1 MGFHPEHLSAVI
13 PGKRGRVQN
22 NAVKGSP
29 LPGEPFQPAARV
41 PLAKVLAGGVNAV
54 QNKIFPGPVQAR
66 LRQIQRG
73 CLRSPQGGVNGKGP
87 RIGKGIQ
94 HPHARSAFF
103 PHPAAVVALVQKNS
117 LGITGG
123 HVYFETHSL
132 LQGRKLQ
139 GKERPGDLDG
149 RFFLVLFQFFVEYG
163 QARIPEFAFQVR
175 RNGTSARGDENTI
188 RHLIHKDTGNSIPCP
203 VHDPEHIR
211 IRRNQFPVA
220 FHAMMIISLYGRA
233 KSNG

>member
-1 MGFHPEHLSAVI
+1 MI
-13 PGKRGRVQN
+13 
-22 NAVKGSP
+22 
-29 LPGEPFQPAARV
+29 
-41 PLAKVLAGGVNAV
+41 
-54 QNKIFPGPVQAR
+54 
-66 LRQIQRG
+66 
-73 CLRSPQGGVNGKGP
+73 
-87 RIGKGIQ
+87 
-94 HPHARSAFF
+94 
-103 PHPAAVVALVQKNS
+103 ALIQKNS

-132 LQGRKLQ
+132 LQGRELQ

-163 QARIPEFAFQVR
+163 HARIPEFAFQVC
-175 RNGTSARGDENTI
+175 RNGTAACGNENTI
-188 RHLIHKDTGNSIPCP
+188 RHLIHKDTGDSIPCP

-220 FHAMMIISLYGRA
+220 FHAMMIISLHGGA